1 MSQMYVCNKRI
12 SDISWKCEI
21 RKHEPFIREK
31 KKYGRKFSVLIVF
44 EITQRNESV
53 AWEVDA
59 VCEVKFTCLH
69 EENWQM
75 FIFDYKA
82 RNDQSQKLIHHV

>member
-1 MSQMYVCNKRI
+1 MSLMYVCNKRI
-12 SDISWKCEI
+12 SDISSKCEI

-53 AWEVDA
+53 AWEVDP
-59 VCEVKFTCLH
+59 VCEQLNLLVSMKRMGNVYL
-69 EENWQM
+69 
-75 FIFDYKA
+75 
-82 RNDQSQKLIHHV
+82 RLQSEK